1 MRIVGALVL
10 ALLAIG
16 IFPFNIRI
24 LATAPGLMFAVMSA
38 ALVFFAYRVVTHKK
52 NEK

>member
-10 ALLAIG
+10 ALLALG
-16 IFPFNIRI
+16 IFPFDMRI
-24 LATAPGLMFAVMSA
+24 LATAPGLMFAAVSA
-38 ALVFFAYRVVTHKK
+38 ALMFFAYRVVTHKK